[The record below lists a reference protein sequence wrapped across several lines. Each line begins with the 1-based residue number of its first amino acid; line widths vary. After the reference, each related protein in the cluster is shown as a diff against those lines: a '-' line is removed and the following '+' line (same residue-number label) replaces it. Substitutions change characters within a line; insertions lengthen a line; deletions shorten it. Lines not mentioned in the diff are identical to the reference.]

1 MASYTQRD
9 VHIVPVHITGDEAT
23 TDGVGRKTLTP
34 YYVTFFNVRARGR
47 NFAWAR
53 QLLGYVPQF
62 SVTEWPQWMSE
73 SQRKTLV
80 RQTRSAALEAMLK
93 PFELLAE
100 TGVFLPLPG
109 KDGVVRWRVCV
120 PAIAMASF
128 DHKEAMGVL
137 HVRNSYKAMP
147 AFCHL
152 YGLFIRSKPNEV
164 LRNSLNR
171 IN

>member
-1 MASYTQRD
+1 
-9 VHIVPVHITGDEAT
+9 
-23 TDGVGRKTLTP
+23 
-34 YYVTFFNVRARGR
+34 
-47 NFAWAR
+47 
-53 QLLGYVPQF
+53 
-62 SVTEWPQWMSE
+62 MSE

-152 YGLFIRSKPNEV
+152 YGLFKRSKPNKV
-164 LRNSLNR
+164 LRCSLNR
-171 IN
+171 VN

>member
-80 RQTRSAALEAMLK
+80 RQTRSAALGAMLK
-93 PFELLAE
+93 PFELLQKYLRRRACFCRCLAK
-100 TGVFLPLPG
+100 TGWCGGAFAFLPSPWQ
-109 KDGVVRWRVCV
+109 VSTTR
-120 PAIAMASF
+120 
-128 DHKEAMGVL
+128 
-137 HVRNSYKAMP
+137 
-147 AFCHL
+147 
-152 YGLFIRSKPNEV
+152 KPWGCCT
-164 LRNSLNR
+164 
-171 IN
+171 